1 MEKNV
6 GGLDKMARIL
16 VGVCLI
22 AATVAGFLPVWG
34 YIGIVPLVTGL
45 VGWCPLYRIVGLNSC
60 PMKQ

>member
-1 MEKNV
+1 
-6 GGLDKMARIL
+6 L

-22 AATVAGFLPVWG
+22 AATIAGFLPVWG

-45 VGWCPLYRIVGLNSC
+45 VGWCPLYRIVGLDSC